1 MCYFSF
7 LAFLFTCST
16 TNTAFIGFFALFIAS
31 VVPFAMVAKKEAGAE
46 REGAGNCVLYALFRS
61 AGE

>member
-7 LAFLFTCST
+7 LAFFFTCST

-31 VVPFAMVAKKEAGAE
+31 VVPFAMVAKKEASAE
-46 REGAGNCVLYALFRS
+46 RERGRLLRPVRALPL
-61 AGE
+61 GG